1 MKKTNI
7 LVFDGQS
14 ETLLTTLSN
23 KNNEQCPY
31 FSSDSLEQLNK
42 DFTLEFKVPASHEDS
57 RHLVRGNLVGFFDL
71 DGNLQ
76 VFQIY
81 KTEEDHSGDE
91 LNKAVFSEHVFYEMT
106 DDIVTDLRVDGGTA
120 LDAMTKALSQSRW
133 NVGTVDNFGAGT
145 INFYYSSGLAN
156 IQDVANVFGGE
167 LGFRIIL
174 EGNTITDRLVD
185 LKFRR
190 GADTGK
196 RFEFMKDMKS
206 VKRTEQLDGL
216 KTALYGRGKGEEIEE
231 TGGHSRK
238 ITFSDIVWRTIDG
251 DPVDKPSGQE
261 WVGLPSALEK
271 FGRENGTRHRFG
283 TFDVDSTDP
292 VEILNQTFQE
302 LQRISTPR
310 VTYELKVITL
320 EELTGYD
327 HEKIRLGDTVFV
339 LDRDLGL
346 TIEARVI
353 EIKRDLVNPENTE
366 VVLGNFID
374 DITDFNQKLEEIES
388 TITDRKGV
396 WDKVDDISVEVDDDT
411 IVDVAPP
418 VPTNVS
424 AQGLF
429 KSIILKWTFDPS
441 IFISAYEVYGSKVP
455 NFTPDPTNLLF
466 RGKTGGFIL
475 NANTNET
482 WYFRMRTR
490 NTHDRVSAF
499 TQEFSASTVALA
511 QPDFENLT
519 VTNAMIENVSGDK
532 ITFGTLDGNKAT
544 IVNIDA
550 DNINAGKL
558 KAQYVEI
565 GSSTTYEAGYDPTT
579 KATPEDI
586 QSAKE
591 YADTK
596 KQEAIEASE
605 LYAKNKAEAERVLAE
620 AYADGIVDD
629 EEQARIEAV
638 TQTLKDSKTY
648 ADTKKSEAITAS
660 NEYADTVGDDVLA
673 EAKDY
678 SQPVVREYYDAG
690 FVRAN
695 DFWSISYAGEN
706 VEPTSW
712 GNVLSSPEAQL
723 GGNVWEI
730 SLNQY
735 MYSVN
740 PIPVNPNRTYR
751 VSFRVRQTIDG
762 SVAGTSKVYAG
773 VANLDDN
780 FQMADST
787 AGTPN
792 RYCAVQGQEI
802 KVSDGWQIFTGLI
815 SGEGSEQT
823 NFHVGTKF
831 VRPMFVVNH
840 TGGDGT
846 VEIDFLTFED
856 VTEIVEIDK
865 RVTDVEL
872 ITTKD
877 SIIATVTDSTQFE
890 TALGTKAD
898 QTFLEE
904 NYPDN
909 DALTQAKKDIG
920 DETDGKINA
929 LGVPALSTRVAT
941 VEQTAKDIDF
951 KFTNSGGVNLL
962 QNSVGYADDDF
973 WFVSTG
979 SINTLQNQE
988 LAQIGA
994 GSGWWSPRN
1003 NYVTLEQTVSV
1014 VNSNRYTVSF
1024 YMNKT
1029 MDGATYGHAGVDV
1042 YAGDTHLAFVGLD
1055 KGEGTTNGFER
1066 FTFNIDTDLTEI
1078 KIVVNMGSESEALI
1092 TNLMVNIGDVP
1103 LQWTLASG
1111 EVYNTNVLMDMNGVR
1126 VISDQYEGY
1135 TAITPKEFSGYAEV
1149 LNEQTGE
1156 LEMKRVFTLNKDT
1169 TEVANLKAENEVRM
1183 TPLKMIPVTTGGFNG
1198 WAFVPED

>member
-81 KTEEDHSGDE
+81 KTEEEHSGDD
-91 LNKAVFSEHVFYEMT
+91 LNKAVFAEHTFYEMT
-106 DDIVTDLRVDGGTA
+106 DDIVTDLRVTDGTA
-120 LDAMTKALSQSRW
+120 LDAMTKALSSSRW

-145 INFYYSSGLAN
+145 VNFYYSSGLTN
-156 IQDVANVFGGE
+156 IQDVANEFGGE

-196 RFEFMKDMKS
+196 RFEFKKDMKS

-216 KTALYGRGKGEEIEE
+216 KTALYGRGKGEELD
-231 TGGHSRK
+231 TGGYSRK

-261 WVGLPSALEK
+261 WVGLPDALAM
-271 FGRENGTRHRFG
+271 FGREGGTRHRFG

-302 LQRISTPR
+302 LQRVSTPR

-374 DITDFNQKLEEIES
+374 DITDFNQKVEEIES

-396 WDKVDDISVEVDDDT
+396 WDKVDDISVEVDDST

-418 VPTNVS
+418 VPTNIS

-429 KSIILKWTFDPS
+429 KSIILKWTYDPS

-455 NFTPDPTNLLF
+455 SFTPDSTNLLF

-475 NANTNET
+475 DANTNET
-482 WYFRMRTR
+482 WYFRIRTR
-490 NTHDRVSAF
+490 NTHDKVSAF

-544 IVNIDA
+544 IVNLDV
-550 DNINAGKL
+550 DNVVAGLL
-558 KAQYVEI
+558 KAQYVQI
-565 GSSTTYEAGYDPTT
+565 GSTTTYEAGYDPTT
-579 KATPEDI
+579 KATPEDVAG
-586 QSAKE
+586 AKTYAE
-591 YADTK
+591 TKASEAETASKTYADT
-596 KQEAIEASE
+596 
-605 LYAKNKAEAERVLAE
+605 KAEAERVLAE
-620 AYADGIVDD
+620 AYADGIVDA
-629 EEQARIEAV
+629 EEQARIEDVNAKLS
-638 TQTLKDSKTY
+638 TAKTY

-660 NEYADTVGDDVLA
+660 NAYADTVGDDVLG

-678 SQPVVREYYDAG
+678 SRPVVREHYDAG
-690 FVRAN
+690 FVQAN
-695 DFWSISYAGEN
+695 DFWSISYAGEE

-712 GNVLSSPEAQL
+712 GTVLSSPEAQL

-751 VSFRVRQTIDG
+751 VSFRVRQKVDG

-773 VANLDDN
+773 VANLNDN

-802 KVSDGWQIFTGLI
+802 KVADDWQIFTGLI

-846 VEIDFLTFED
+846 VEVDFLTFED

-865 RVTDVEL
+865 RVTDVEFL
-872 ITTKD
+872 TTKE
-877 SIIATVTDSTQFE
+877 SIISTVTTSTQFE
-890 TALGTKAD
+890 TELGKKTD

-904 NYPDN
+904 NYVDN
-909 DALTQAKKDIG
+909 DTLATTKGEI
-920 DETDGKINA
+920 ETDVDGKINA
-929 LGVPALSTRVAT
+929 LGVPALTTRVAT

-973 WFVSTG
+973 WLVTTG

-1003 NYVTLEQTVSV
+1003 NYVTMEQTVSV
-1014 VNSNRYTVSF
+1014 VNSNRYTLSF
-1024 YMNKT
+1024 YMNKS

-1042 YAGDTHLAFVGLD
+1042 YAGGVKLAFVGKD
-1055 KGEGTTNGFER
+1055 KGTGTTNGFEK
-1066 FTFNIDTDLTEI
+1066 FTYNIDTDLTEI
-1078 KIVVNMGSESEALI
+1078 TIVVNMGSESEAII

-1149 LNEQTGE
+1149 YNEQTE
-1156 LEMKRVFTLNKDT
+1156 TMEMKRVFTLNKDV
-1169 TEVANLKAENEVRM
+1169 TEVSKLKTENEIRM

-1198 WAFVPED
+1198 WAIVPED